1 MTLRTANYGKEV
13 SKFRD
18 DKDDYPIIVRLED
31 KYRNDIMAIL
41 NMPITYR
48 EMSSGQFRQIP
59 ISAVAKVRYSYS
71 YAGINRKGQKR
82 TIKLSSNVLKGYNAN
97 EINKQIKSIVPS
109 LNLPEGYNVEF
120 AGQQQDQQ
128 EIMDFMIK
136 AFLIAVFLVLIILV
150 TQFNSM
156 VKPLIIITQIILST
170 IGVFLGF
177 LIFRFEMS
185 VALTGIGV
193 VSLAGIVVKNGIVL
207 LDFIE
212 IMRKERGRI
221 RVAIAESGAIRFNP
235 VILTA
240 ISTILGLI
248 PLAIGFNI
256 NFGTLFSEF
265 QPHIYVGGDSMIFW
279 GPLAWAI
286 IFGLSFATFLTLIVV
301 PCMYFIQ
308 YDIKVRMKRK
318 KELKRFARS

>member
-1 MTLRTANYGKEV
+1 MNTL
-13 SKFRD
+13 
-18 DKDDYPIIVRLED
+18 
-31 KYRNDIMAIL
+31 L

-48 EMSSGQFRQIP
+48 EMSTGRFRQIP
-59 ISAVAKVRYSYS
+59 ISAMADIRYSYS
-71 YAGINRKGQKR
+71 YASINRKNQKR
-82 TIKLSSNVLKGYNAN
+82 TIMLTSNVLKGFNAN
-97 EINKQIKSIVPS
+97 EINKQIEALVPMID
-109 LNLPEGYNVEF
+109 LPDGYEVKFSGMQE
-120 AGQQQDQQ
+120 DQK

-136 AFLIAVFLVLIILV
+136 AFFIAVFLVLLIMV

-193 VSLAGIVVKNGIVL
+193 VALAGIVVKNGIVL
-207 LDFIE
+207 MDFIE
-212 IMRKERGRI
+212 LLLQKRGRI
-221 RVAIAESGAIRFNP
+221 RAAIAESGAIRFNP

-240 ISTILGLI
+240 VSTVLGLI

-256 NFGTLFSEF
+256 NFETLFTEF
-265 QPHIYVGGDSMIFW
+265 NPHIYIGGDSVAFW

-308 YDIKVRMKRK
+308 YDIRVRAKRK
-318 KELKRFARS
+318 RELKKFARMRKNAAK